1 MNFRRA
7 CHKLR
12 MYQRRHDQKNRKKG
26 FIFAKNYEE
35 YHKRQRQQLAA
46 AIKQL
51 TLEPQA

>member
-12 MYQRRHDQKNRKKG
+12 MFQRRHDQKNRKKEYLYS
-26 FIFAKNYEE
+26 NQYEE
-35 YHKRQRQQLAA
+35 YHKAQRKQLAA

-51 TLEPQA
+51 TLEPQE